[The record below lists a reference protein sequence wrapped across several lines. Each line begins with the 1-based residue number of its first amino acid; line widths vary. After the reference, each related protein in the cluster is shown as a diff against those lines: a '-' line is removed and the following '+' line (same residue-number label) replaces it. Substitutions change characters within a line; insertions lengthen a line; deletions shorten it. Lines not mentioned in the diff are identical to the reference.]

1 MRTMA
6 NDARGSHTVAE
17 ISTQGESWQGGLR
30 AAEAVPDEGVTG
42 LARAA
47 QAGVLLMGCGST
59 YYLAQ
64 CLAPWATEVLGAAAR
79 AVPASEL
86 ALGQVWTLAPGARPL
101 VVALSRS
108 GATSETVMAVR
119 VARERGCRVAVVT
132 CYPESELAAAADVT
146 VVLPEGQE
154 RSFAQT
160 RSFAGMLVAAQ
171 MLVAR
176 MAGVAPTPD
185 PSPGRREVAPTPDPS
200 PGRREVAPTPDPS
213 PKDWGRGEVV
223 TPGRGAAAGLIEELR
238 RLPELVGPAVAAA
251 NELAQR
257 WADAGWDRVSYL
269 GSGWRYGLAGEAM
282 IKMKEMALATAEAFH
297 VMEFRHGPMALVDE
311 RHLVVALLSEAM
323 GRYEE
328 GVLADLC
335 QRGAQV
341 VALGPSEPVYADEY
355 AAWLQVGAGL
365 SELARLV
372 LYLPF
377 LQFLAYHRAMAAGQ
391 DPDRPRN
398 VVMAIRLEGT
408 AMAGT
413 SRKEGA

>member
-1 MRTMA
+1 MSERMRTMA

-30 AAEAVPDEGVTG
+30 AAEAAPLDDLTG
-42 LARAA
+42 LAQGA
-47 QAGVLLMGCGST
+47 QGGVLLMGCGST

-132 CYPESELAAAADVT
+132 CYPESELAAGADVT
-146 VVLPEGQE
+146 VALPEGQE

-176 MAGVAPTPD
+176 MAAAPGGE
-185 PSPGRREVAPTPDPS
+185 PSEQ
-200 PGRREVAPTPDPS
+200 
-213 PKDWGRGEVV
+213 
-223 TPGRGAAAGLIEELR
+223 AALLEELR
-238 RLPELVGPAVAAA
+238 RLPELAGPAVAAA

-297 VMEFRHGPMALVDE
+297 AMEFRHGPMALVDG

>member
-1 MRTMA
+1 MSS
-6 NDARGSHTVAE
+6 DARGGYTVAE
-17 ISTQGESWQGGLR
+17 ISTQGESWQDGLR
-30 AAEAVPDEGVTG
+30 AAEAVPLDELTG
-42 LARAA
+42 LTQEAEG
-47 QAGVLLMGCGST
+47 GVLLLGCGST
-59 YYLAQ
+59 HYLAQ
-64 CLAPWATEVLGAAAR
+64 CLAPWATEVLGVPSRAA
-79 AVPASEL
+79 PASEL
-86 ALGQVWTLAPGARPL
+86 ALGEAWTLAPGARPL

-119 VARERGCRVAVVT
+119 VARERGCRVAAVT
-132 CYPESELAAAADVT
+132 CYPESELAAMAEVT
-146 VVLPEGQE
+146 VALPEGQE

-171 MLVAR
+171 MLMAR
-176 MAGVAPTPD
+176 MARVAPTPV
-185 PSPGRREVAPTPDPS
+185 RREASPT
-200 PGRREVAPTPDPS
+200 S
-213 PKDWGRGEVV
+213 PKEWGRGEVV

-238 RLPELVGPAVAAA
+238 RLPELAGAAVAEAEA
-251 NELAQR
+251 LAQR

-297 VMEFRHGPMALVDE
+297 TMEFRHGPMALVDE

>member
-1 MRTMA
+1 MSERMRTMA
-6 NDARGSHTVAE
+6 NDARGSYTVAE

-30 AAEAVPDEGVTG
+30 AAEAAPLDDLTG
-42 LARAA
+42 LAQGA
-47 QAGVLLMGCGST
+47 QGGVLLMGCGST

-64 CLAPWATEVLGAAAR
+64 CLAPWVTEVLGVAAR

-86 ALGQVWTLAPGARPL
+86 ALGQEWTLPPGEQPL

-132 CYPESELAAAADVT
+132 CYPESELAAGADVT
-146 VVLPEGQE
+146 VALPEGQE

-176 MAGVAPTPD
+176 MAAAPGGE
-185 PSPGRREVAPTPDPS
+185 PSEQ
-200 PGRREVAPTPDPS
+200 
-213 PKDWGRGEVV
+213 
-223 TPGRGAAAGLIEELR
+223 AALLEELR
-238 RLPELVGPAVAAA
+238 RLPELAGPAVAAA

-335 QRGAQV
+335 QRGARV
-341 VALGPSEPVYADEY
+341 VALGPSQPVYADEY

>member
-1 MRTMA
+1 MSERMRTMA

-30 AAEAVPDEGVTG
+30 AAEAAPLDDLTG
-42 LARAA
+42 LAQGA
-47 QAGVLLMGCGST
+47 QGGVLLMGCGST

-64 CLAPWATEVLGAAAR
+64 CLAPWVTEVLGVAAR

-86 ALGQVWTLAPGARPL
+86 ALGQEWTLPPGEQPL

-132 CYPESELAAAADVT
+132 CYPESELAAGADVT
-146 VVLPEGQE
+146 VALPEGQE

-176 MAGVAPTPD
+176 MAAAPGGE
-185 PSPGRREVAPTPDPS
+185 PSEQ
-200 PGRREVAPTPDPS
+200 
-213 PKDWGRGEVV
+213 
-223 TPGRGAAAGLIEELR
+223 AALLEELR
-238 RLPELVGPAVAAA
+238 RLPELAGPAVAAA

-335 QRGAQV
+335 QRGARV
-341 VALGPSEPVYADEY
+341 VALGPCQPAYGEGY

-365 SELARLV
+365 SELARPV

>member
-1 MRTMA
+1 MSERMRTMA
-6 NDARGSHTVAE
+6 NDARGSYTVAE

-30 AAEAVPDEGVTG
+30 AAEAAPLDDLTG
-42 LARAA
+42 LAQGA
-47 QAGVLLMGCGST
+47 QGGVLLMGCGST

-64 CLAPWATEVLGAAAR
+64 CLAPWVTEVLGVAAR

-86 ALGQVWTLAPGARPL
+86 ALGQEWTLPPGEQPL

-132 CYPESELAAAADVT
+132 CYPESELAAGADVT
-146 VVLPEGQE
+146 VALPEGQE

-176 MAGVAPTPD
+176 MAAVPGEE
-185 PSPGRREVAPTPDPS
+185 PSEQ
-200 PGRREVAPTPDPS
+200 
-213 PKDWGRGEVV
+213 
-223 TPGRGAAAGLIEELR
+223 AALLEELR
-238 RLPELVGPAVAAA
+238 RLPELAGPAVAAA